1 MAEST
6 KPRKKASLV
15 IEQYAP
21 IILTVVF
28 ALAIY
33 LSAPAIIAKFE
44 PTDGWQVSSLYGA
57 VFNWSAI
64 QTGFAFGVYGF
75 VVGKNDGFVQEIR
88 DKLAMRRFLS
98 YVRRANV
105 GGFVLTVTSLPL
117 TIANPAISDRHSV
130 LFFVLIAW
138 FCLFLWTFMAFLR
151 VAYGFG
157 KLSSV
162 RDQPEFYGAGS

>member
-1 MAEST
+1 MAEQA
-6 KPRKKASLV
+6 KPKSLGLL
-15 IEQYAP
+15 IEQHGPLTIAAVCAVVIYILAP
-21 IILTVVF
+21 SIVE
-28 ALAIY
+28 
-33 LSAPAIIAKFE
+33 KFK
-44 PTDGWQVSSLYGA
+44 PSGGWQVASLYGA

-88 DKLAMRRFLS
+88 EKLAMRRFLK

-105 GGFVLTVTSLPL
+105 GGFILTVASLPL
-117 TIANPAISDRHSV
+117 AITNPAISNPRSL
-130 LFFVLIAW
+130 LFLVIVAW
-138 FCLFLWTFMAFLR
+138 FCLFLWTFFAFLR

-162 RDQPEFYGAGS
+162 RDQPEFYGA